1 MNMDLY
7 RKEMAENQ
15 HVIDKLK
22 RDSKNINIITDFFK
36 KNQRKKGFTSSKYF
50 DLVSANPD
58 IDILEIM
65 NDDYGLSSKPTKSKV
80 VPHTDEIKDLKKYI
94 KQLEKHIVKME
105 K

>member
-1 MNMDLY
+1 MKLY
-7 RKEMAENQ
+7 NEHMSRVKNESAT
-15 HVIDKLK
+15 LK
-22 RDSKNINIITDFFK
+22 RDSKNIDIITDFFK